1 MDLGHDR
8 GASPIED
15 HARGRTRLHVSSS
28 EYRGRL
34 VSGGSPRETSDRV
47 SKHST
52 PVSTKPLLRH
62 IGIKQKQ
69 VNQFEAASKC

>member
-1 MDLGHDR
+1 
-8 GASPIED
+8 
-15 HARGRTRLHVSSS
+15 
-28 EYRGRL
+28 
-34 VSGGSPRETSDRV
+34 V
-47 SKHST
+47 SKDSA